1 MRVRLLL
8 VLPAIVVLAFV
19 LIQLWLPLKPENA
32 VELYIPAGASTQA
45 IGQQLQHAGI
55 VRSAFLFRLL
65 AKIGGRASRLQ
76 SGYYRFESAANLPR
90 VLERMVRGD
99 AILYR
104 TTVPEGLRTDEV
116 LVLMARETGTEPAA
130 WRKALHR
137 LAGNNLTEGI
147 LLPETYTYRRPA
159 RPSAILGRMI
169 SAQEHVIRPL
179 SPTWADAKK
188 LRIIAS
194 IVEKETAKDEE
205 RALVAA
211 VIRNRLAR
219 HMALQ
224 MDSTVIYG
232 LWREDGVFS
241 GNLHKAD
248 MRRDT
253 PWNTYTRTG
262 LPLTP
267 ICNPGKASL
276 IAAARPADVDYL
288 YFVADGS
295 GGHAFASDLKQH
307 EENVRRWL
315 KIERN
320 HGDS

>member
-8 VLPAIVVLAFV
+8 VLSAVAVLTFV
-19 LIQLWLPLKPENA
+19 SMQLWLPLKPDRP
-32 VELYIPAGASTQA
+32 VELYIPAGTSTQA
-45 IGQQLQHAGI
+45 IGQQLKHAGI
-55 VRSAFLFRLL
+55 VRSAILFRLL
-65 AKIGGRASRLQ
+65 ARISGRASRLQ
-76 SGYYRFESAANLPR
+76 SGYYRFESAANLPQ
-90 VLERMVRGD
+90 VLDRMARGD
-99 AILYR
+99 AIFYR
-104 TTVPEGLRTDEV
+104 STVPEGLRTDEV
-116 LVLMARETGTEPAA
+116 LALMARETGTPPAL

-137 LAGNNLTEGI
+137 LAGDEATEGI

-159 RPSAILGRMI
+159 QPAAILGRMI

-179 SPTWADAKK
+179 LPAWVDEKK

-194 IVEKETAKDEE
+194 IVEKETAGDEE

-262 LPLTP
+262 LPSTP

-295 GGHAFASDLKQH
+295 GGHAFASTLAEH
-307 EENVRRWL
+307 EKNVRQWV
-315 KIERN
+315 KIER
-320 HGDS
+320 GGQ